1 MAFNEAK
8 FLAFLA
14 SLYSPKL
21 SFFSSTLSSAVKP
34 VPYLAMLAFL
44 ASLYSPKLSFFSST
58 LSLAVKPVGAYL
70 AMSSTYLKFAAISFE
85 RPELTLIMSSA
96 ARCIFLFLIRPPTIP
111 I

>member
-1 MAFNEAK
+1 M

-21 SFFSSTLSSAVKP
+21 SFFSSALSCLVKP
-34 VPYLAMLAFL
+34 VPYLALSINLML
-44 ASLYSPKLSFFSST
+44 
-58 LSLAVKPVGAYL
+58 
-70 AMSSTYLKFAAISFE
+70 AAISFE